1 VSPARVPRP
10 RRRSV
15 AVLVALLVAVLA
27 VGGWLALRG
36 DDDDDPDG
44 LDAMRDRPEVA
55 AASRDEDDEVHVR
68 LRAGTDARGVAH
80 VIGEALGSD
89 AEGGTLRLGRALLA
103 YDLPADPSSDV
114 LEAFV
119 AASTVRAPGGR
130 IVLDRPSGGWRIETE
145 VARAAQATPL
155 AREIVA
161 RVAPQGRRLPSF
173 SALEVELAGPH
184 AGEVPPV
191 TVRQLA
197 PRDRHLAIAV
207 LDAAVGLA
215 EREPEVSTN
224 GDTGQLD
231 LRADDVAD
239 TGAAWRAAAAAL
251 RLDRAGLRG
260 VRLGVEGLGRVNG
273 EERRVA
279 VLSGPAGSS
288 ADRALALLRTLD
300 GPATRVQASTDLRD
314 VEADVPG
321 PGAARVAAAAA
332 HAAGVRN
339 LTVSWPVP
347 GPRDTTATVSGADD
361 PPATTIADAPSAI
374 LRLLPGVARARRA
387 GLVQLAWDRP
397 PALDVPRLRIAAP
410 RWIDPDAALADA
422 PDDLRRLARAIRAVD
437 WPGAARFDLPLG
449 PSGCREYPKSQA
461 YVRIVTTARGRA
473 RSMDLKAACPLD
485 DAEDAV
491 RRAWSSTAD

>member
-1 VSPARVPRP
+1 
-10 RRRSV
+10 
-15 AVLVALLVAVLA
+15 VLA

-36 DDDDDPDG
+36 DGDDDPDG

-80 VIGEALGSD
+80 VIGEALRGD

-103 YDLPADPSSDV
+103 YDLPADPSPDV

-130 IVLDRPSGGWRIETE
+130 IVLERVSGGWRIETE
-145 VARAAQATPL
+145 VARVAQATPL
-155 AREIVA
+155 AREIMA
-161 RVAPQGRRLPSF
+161 RVAPQDRRLPSF

-184 AGEVPPV
+184 EGEVPPV

-197 PRDRHLAIAV
+197 PRDRHVALAI

-215 EREPEVSTN
+215 EREPVVSTN
-224 GDTGQLD
+224 GDAGTLD
-231 LRADDVAD
+231 LRADGVAD
-239 TGAAWRAAAAAL
+239 TGDAWRAATAAL
-251 RLDRAGLRG
+251 RLDPAGRRD
-260 VRLGVEGLGRVNG
+260 VRLGVEGLGRVKG
-273 EERRVA
+273 EERRIP

-288 ADRALALLRTLD
+288 PDRALALLRTLD
-300 GPATRVQASTDLRD
+300 GPATRVGASTDLRD

-321 PGAARVAAAAA
+321 PGAAHTAAVAAR
-332 HAAGVRN
+332 AGGARN

-347 GPRDTTATVSGADD
+347 GLEDPTAAASGADD
-361 PPATTIADAPSAI
+361 PPATTIADTPSTI

-387 GLVQLAWDRP
+387 GLVQLEWDRP
-397 PALDVPRLRIAAP
+397 PALDVPRLQIAPP

-422 PDDLRRLARAIRAVD
+422 PGDLRRLSRAIRAVD
-437 WPGAARFDLPLG
+437 WPGTARFDLPLG
-449 PSGCREYPKSQA
+449 PSGCREYPKSRA

-473 RSMDLKAACPLD
+473 RSMNLDAACALD

-491 RRAWSSTAD
+491 RRVWSATAE